1 MKKEDFDRLND
12 KINLVMKAHEDL
24 KQRVDAI
31 ANLIIYWQSHLKEA
45 FEKL

>member
-1 MKKEDFDRLND
+1 MKRNEFDLLND
-12 KINLVMKAHEDL
+12 KINLVMKAHEEL

-31 ANLIIYWQSHLKEA
+31 ANLILYWQKHLKEA